1 MAKSA
6 MTAVEFPP
14 RAQRGMTG
22 VRDTEIQMSDDTQGG
37 AEPMPESINLEAVIE
52 QYQAALLRYATR
64 VLNNPDAAQ
73 DVVQEVF
80 IRLHENWD
88 RLRKEQAVLKSWL
101 YRTTHNASV
110 DYIRKES
117 RLRLLHERQATDP
130 LHQIDHDARR
140 YLDEREALVF
150 QHINSLVP
158 REREVLVLRLLE
170 GMTYRDIA
178 EVLNR
183 SEGYVGTLIHTASKK
198 LTQSLRQ
205 AGVVS

>member
-1 MAKSA
+1 MI
-6 MTAVEFPP
+6 MDIQGEGPG
-14 RAQRGMTG
+14 R
-22 VRDTEIQMSDDTQGG
+22 RDF
-37 AEPMPESINLEAVIE
+37 EAVIDE
-52 QYQAALLRYATR
+52 YQSALLRYATR
-64 VLNNPDAAQ
+64 VLNGSDAAQ

-88 RLRKEQAVLKSWL
+88 KIRRREEILKGWL
-101 YRTTHNASV
+101 YRTTHNVAV

-117 RLRLLHERQATDP
+117 RMRSVHERQSADPLLHENHADNQ
-130 LHQIDHDARR
+130 H
-140 YLDEREALVF
+140 LDECEALVF
-150 QHINSLVP
+150 QHINALMP
-158 REREVLVLRLLE
+158 KEREVLVLRLLE